1 MKKRLLALLLCGAAF
16 LTAIPAASAAFV
28 DIPDET
34 TALAAASLQGLGVVS
49 GTSDTTFDPDAT
61 LTRAQLC
68 TMVVNAMGMG
78 DQVSVYARKT
88 LFSDVPSSSWYN
100 GYVNLAY
107 SQGLVNGYGDGTFG
121 PDDAVTYGQ
130 SAAILLRMLSYTTQ
144 EIGSVWPADYTAF
157 ASSLGL
163 SDGLGL
169 GDNDALTRGQTAVLL
184 YRVMNATVNGSDK
197 AYYETI
203 AGVAG
208 TQEIILLDT
217 DASYGGSSGLL
228 MACFLENGSSDSIVY
243 FTQKNI
249 QSDMLEGCA
258 GTLLCNAA
266 GQAIGFIPLEGGW
279 EDVTV
284 ASATASGFTASDGS
298 LFRVSGDTV
307 VISGGSIYPY
317 STTGYLQV
325 NAWKGKTLRLYYG
338 DDGSVV
344 CLSLS
349 AGTTAASQAVVA
361 SSASLS
367 SLAAQLQISD
377 KTYSITKNGVLTD
390 QSSAAAYDVAYYDA
404 SAGTIRLSD
413 YRISGYLS
421 AASPNVAAAQ
431 TITVAGCTLQVLE
444 SAWETL
450 GNFSLGSEVTLL
462 LTDDGKVAAAYSPSQ
477 LEADM
482 IGVLSQDGT
491 SVTLTGSGLVL
502 RAETITCDVSDQGS
516 LVQVSA
522 SSADTL
528 RCTALSSSTSGTLDM
543 TQGTLGSAALAP
555 SCSVYEWAG
564 DGYVYDLEGNMGTAS
579 SDFEA
584 ITWTD
589 SLSSSYVSYY
599 HLNSAGQVD
608 VLLLKDVT
616 GNCYS
621 YGRVLLYSGQDGIN
635 LGSGS
640 MTAYNSAAALV
651 NSSGTSGKSL
661 CSISLSGGRYAGVA
675 LEQHSSGNT
684 IITAVRTLTTAT
696 ADRDDLF
703 LDGDDWYVEADGTV
717 LPISSQVELYLA
729 SADTWLSGED
739 GLAVVLAEGL
749 DLTLYLD
756 DASGSQVRIIV
767 AE

>member
-1 MKKRLLALLLCGAAF
+1 MKKRFLALLLCGAAF
-16 LTAIPAASAAFV
+16 LTAIPAASAAFT

-34 TALAAASLQGLGVVS
+34 TAVAAASLQGLGVVS
-49 GTSDTTFDPDAT
+49 GTSGTTFDPDAS

-68 TMVVNAMGMG
+68 TMVVNALGMG

-88 LFSDVPSSSWYN
+88 LFSDVPASSWYN

-130 SAAILLRMLSYTTQ
+130 AAAILLRMLSYSTQ

-157 ASSLGL
+157 AASLGL
-163 SDGLGL
+163 SDGLSL
-169 GDNDALTRGQTAVLL
+169 GDNDPLTRGQTAVLL
-184 YRVMNATVNGSDK
+184 YRAMKSTVSGSGK

-203 AGVAG
+203 SGVAE
-208 TQEIILLDT
+208 TKEIILLDT
-217 DASYGGSSGLL
+217 DASYGGGSGLL
-228 MACFLENGSSDSIVY
+228 MTYSMENGGDGGIEY
-243 FTQKNI
+243 FTQKNV
-249 QSDMLEGCA
+249 QSGQLEGCA

-279 EDVTV
+279 EDVTA
-284 ASATASGFTASDGS
+284 ASATASSFTASDGS
-298 LFRVSGDTV
+298 LFRVSSDTV
-307 VISGGSIYPY
+307 VLSGGSVYPY

-338 DDGSVV
+338 DDGAIA

-367 SLAAQLQISD
+367 SLAAQLQIAGQS
-377 KTYSITKNGVLTD
+377 YSVTKNGVLTD
-390 QSSAAAYDVAYYDA
+390 SSSIAAYDVAYYDA
-404 SAGTIRLSD
+404 ASGAIRLSD
-413 YRISGYLS
+413 YRVSGYLS

-444 SAWETL
+444 SAWDTL
-450 GNFSLGSEVTLL
+450 ENFSLGSEVTVL
-462 LTDDGKVAAAYSPSQ
+462 LTDDGKVAAAYSPAQ
-477 LEADM
+477 VKADM
-482 IGVLSQDGT
+482 IGVLSQDGS

-516 LVQVSA
+516 LVQVSQ

-528 RCTALSSSTSGTLDM
+528 RCASLSSPTSGTLDL
-543 TQGTLGSAALAP
+543 TQGTLGSADLAP

-564 DGYVYDLEGNMGTAS
+564 DGYVYDLEGNAGTAS

-584 ITWTD
+584 ITWMD
-589 SLSSSYVSYY
+589 SLPSSSVSYY
-599 HLNSAGQVD
+599 HLNTAGQVD
-608 VLLLKDVT
+608 VLLLKDVM

-621 YGRVLLYSGQDGIN
+621 YGRVILYSGQDGIN
-635 LGSGS
+635 LGSGA

-651 NSSGTSGKSL
+651 NSDGTSSKSL
-661 CSISLSGGRYAGVA
+661 CSLSLSGNRYAGIA
-675 LEQHSSGNT
+675 LGRHSSGNT
-684 IITAVRTLTTAT
+684 IVTAVRTLTTAQ
-696 ADRDDLF
+696 AGRDDFF
-703 LDGDDWYVEADGTV
+703 LDGDSWYVKSGGTS
-717 LPISSQVELYLA
+717 LPVSSQVELYLA
-729 SADTWLSGED
+729 SADTWLSGEE
-739 GLAVVLAEGL
+739 GLAVVLAEDC

-756 DASGSQVRIIV
+756 DASGSQVRIIL